1 MNFPFK
7 DQTWT
12 FPSKTTHVNYWD
24 EKACQETHE
33 VSVQWLR
40 YSTDCKAI
48 QHLRYLRSLSVGP
61 AYWLVHRDS
70 HFINDDHLQYS
81 KDSMTP
87 HIHQPTGVLN
97 IAHLGRICSW
107 KLCWRFKW
115 GRWTRP
121 RINHWRFNRWTLWL
135 DSQFIGLVY
144 GKKLQETPYLMVQQ
158 WFPVDFPLNQSIDQ
172 WMDVIELKL
181 SGLQHP
187 NQWR

>member
-1 MNFPFK
+1 MRK
-7 DQTWT
+7 
-12 FPSKTTHVNYWD
+12 HVKKPTKYRFN
-24 EKACQETHE
+24 
-33 VSVQWLR
+33 
-40 YSTDCKAI
+40 DCDIAPIAKAI
-48 QHLRYLRSLSVGP
+48 QHLRYLRSLWVGP

-144 GKKLQETPYLMVQQ
+144 GKKIAGNPIFDGTTMVSCRFSLKPIH
-158 WFPVDFPLNQSIDQ
+158 WPVDGCNRIETFWSPTSKSMEID
-172 WMDVIELKL
+172 MEV
-181 SGLQHP
+181 S
-187 NQWR
+187 